1 MGIRNEAE
9 EVKRIWR
16 GLEGGRGPKGPRG
29 GQGAPGSG
37 VRGGRGNAKGACGPR
52 RGARGQLIS
61 ECGSDLILY
70 RARCDSSL
78 SSSFDT
84 SLCALGKTEQAVADL
99 KFTYRF
105 GPCPQL
111 EQQVCSSLFSIKKI
125 HSRAIDPNIIRYDL
139 AICLIYHKL

>member
-99 KFTYRF
+99 KFTYWF

-111 EQQVCSSLFSIKKI
+111 EQQMTETCWLKE
-125 HSRAIDPNIIRYDL
+125 AITTFRMTL
-139 AICLIYHKL
+139 AW

>member
-16 GLEGGRGPKGPRG
+16 GVEGGRGPKGPRG

-105 GPCPQL
+105 EPCPQHRTTDDRNL
-111 EQQVCSSLFSIKKI
+111 LVERCDNKSANKGE
-125 HSRAIDPNIIRYDL
+125 
-139 AICLIYHKL
+139 LIFVIL